1 MKQLLIMFVFCL
13 LAVGLTGQ
21 AEIEAKSKVIRS
33 NSLQV
38 NTLVGSSKI
47 GLGIK
52 YKSLY
57 DVKNLVKVG
66 WGVGLDSYSSGIK
79 RNFIPLSVELI
90 GDIFEGNRTPF
101 YMFSM
106 GYGIPLKEEAEFAE
120 ESKGGLMVDV
130 SLGYRSKKNKTQP
143 FVAVGYR
150 MQKATYTG
158 EDAYGNDNK
167 NVLYKRWSISAGL
180 LF

>member
-1 MKQLLIMFVFCL
+1 MKQVLIVVLICMFS
-13 LAVGLTGQ
+13 AGLTGQ
-21 AEIEAKSKVIRS
+21 TETESAVNQFRT

-38 NTLVGSSKI
+38 NTLIGSSKI

-57 DVKNLVKVG
+57 NIKKLVKVG
-66 WGVGLDSYSSGIK
+66 WGVGLDSYSSDHK
-79 RNFIPLSVELI
+79 RNFIPISVDFI
-90 GDIFEGNRTPF
+90 GDINEGGRTPF
-101 YMFSM
+101 YMFSI
-106 GYGIPLKEEAEFAE
+106 GYGIPLKEEAEFAK

-130 SLGYRSKKNKTQP
+130 SLGYRSKKNRTQP
-143 FVAVGYR
+143 FIAAGYR
-150 MQKATYTG
+150 MQNATYTG

-167 NVLYKRWSISAGL
+167 SVIYKRWSVSAGL